1 MKQKQFSKLF
11 VIISIISVATMLI
24 SNITATKLFEIKS
37 VILPCS
43 ALLFPITY
51 IIGDV
56 ISEIYGYKKAK
67 LVIILGFIANAFMVL
82 FFQLTIIMPPASTWN
97 MQSSYET
104 VLGTTPRIFIA
115 SLMAFLFGSLSN
127 AFLMQ
132 KIKELTKDK
141 FLWVRTIGSTI
152 VGELLDTVIFVSIA
166 FIGNVNHTI
175 ILTTMASQ
183 YLWKLSYEVLATP
196 FTYQVI
202 KKIKKIE
209 EKH

>member
-56 ISEIYGYKKAK
+56 IAEIYGYKKAK
-67 LVIILGFIANAFMVL
+67 LV
-82 FFQLTIIMPPASTWN
+82 IIMPPASTWN